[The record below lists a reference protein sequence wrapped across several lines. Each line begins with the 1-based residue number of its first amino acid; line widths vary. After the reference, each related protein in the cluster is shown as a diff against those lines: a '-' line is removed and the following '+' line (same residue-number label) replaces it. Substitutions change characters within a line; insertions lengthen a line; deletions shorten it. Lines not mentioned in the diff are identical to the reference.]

1 LQASS
6 FKSLS
11 LKKEEEE
18 EEEEISVR
26 TLIKFV
32 QISITT
38 ICPLFNV

>member
-11 LKKEEEE
+11 LKEEEE